1 MKACRPLGA
10 SLVVTLVML
19 VIMSLGAISL
29 VRSIDTSLIV
39 AANLAF
45 RESAVLASDAGTK
58 AAIDW
63 LTPLVMTAD
72 LATDQS
78 DAGYYASVPDGL
90 DSSGVSSG
98 NAKVA
103 IDWDDTKCKDSEA
116 SICQQPATA
125 LTTTDAGNSVRY
137 IIHRLCRTAGS
148 PDSTANNCLMYQAL
162 GLAASP
168 KKGQISYGQSSIF
181 SSTASVYYR
190 ITVRVRGPR
199 NTTVFTQTL
208 IHF

>member
-1 MKACRPLGA
+1 MKACRQSGA

-19 VIMSLGAISL
+19 VIMSLGAIGL
-29 VRSIDTSLIV
+29 VRSIDTSLMV
-39 AANLAF
+39 ASNLAF
-45 RESAVLASDAGTK
+45 RESAVLASDAGTE
-58 AAIDW
+58 AAINW
-63 LTPLVMTAD
+63 LSPLIMTAD
-72 LATDQS
+72 LAANQS

-90 DSSGVSSG
+90 DISGMSSAS
-98 NAKVA
+98 AKVA
-103 IDWDDTKCKDSEA
+103 IDWDGTKCKDSKA
-116 SICQQPATA
+116 PVCQQPAVP

-137 IIHRLCRTAGS
+137 IIHRLCRTVGS
-148 PDSTANNCLMYQAL
+148 ADSAANNCLMYQV
-162 GLAASP
+162 GLAANL
-168 KKGQISYGQSSIF
+168 KKSQISYGAASIF

>member
-1 MKACRPLGA
+1 MKAYRQSGA

-19 VIMSLGAISL
+19 VIMSLGAIGL
-29 VRSIDTSLIV
+29 VRSIDSSLMV

-45 RESAVLASDAGTK
+45 RESAVLASNAGTE
-58 AAIDW
+58 AAINW
-63 LTPLVMTAD
+63 LSPLVTTAD
-72 LATDQS
+72 LSANQV
-78 DAGYYASVPDGL
+78 AEGYYASVSDGM
-90 DSSGVSSG
+90 DISGMASAS
-98 NAKVA
+98 AKVA
-103 IDWDDTKCKDSEA
+103 IDWDDTKCKDSKA
-116 SICQQPATA
+116 PVCQQPATA

-148 PDSTANNCLMYQAL
+148 PDGATNNCLMYQV
-162 GLAASP
+162 GLAASF
-168 KKGQISYGQSSIF
+168 KKSQISYGTASIF